1 MILIHDSTRPH
12 NYSVH
17 AGWIFRALD
26 HSILQCLETISAYIQ
41 SIYILTWLFLTWL
54 GSPAAASSWPP
65 TTSLCKTTPS
75 FRVKSNAYSSRDS
88 TQPLGAWHFD
98 EHYGF
103 MRRIFLFDQSKK
115 FLGFLFIFWTIIYL
129 FSSFPLQKIKE
140 LLCSKRDWISSFHF
154 YILVKKNYGRDHK
167 VLTFYKKF
175 SSI

>member
-26 HSILQCLETISAYIQ
+26 HSTTVSWNHFC
-41 SIYILTWLFLTWL
+41 IYSKHLYTYLAVPETWL

-75 FRVKSNAYSSRDS
+75 SRVKSNAYSSRDS

-103 MRRIFLFDQSKK
+103 MRRIFLFNQSKK
-115 FLGFLFIFWTIIYL
+115 FLGFLVIFWTN
-129 FSSFPLQKIKE
+129 
-140 LLCSKRDWISSFHF
+140 
-154 YILVKKNYGRDHK
+154 ILVFFFFSAKKKKNYCVVKEAIYVHF
-167 VLTFYKKF
+167 TFTF
-175 SSI
+175 W